1 MAKETI
7 FSVSL
12 SVDRKGGPRSPI
24 WTVMKFEIV
33 RQLKKPSFWIA
44 LLLMP
49 LLMVGMIA
57 ISSLNSYNASEY
69 ATSGV
74 ATEGKTLGLYDEAG
88 IVKKELLANGGVA
101 AQGQSQTQGEAEA
114 TNLPEF
120 TLVDS
125 KDEGVEKIK
134 RGELGVFYYIPA
146 DFSAEKPAEY
156 YSLAKDTG
164 LVANLETPLRAV
176 LSASAMAET
185 SPVNAVILSN
195 SYKMQ
200 QTTFDEDGRET
211 NLLGQA
217 IIPLA
222 VLAVFFILVC
232 VFGNRLL
239 MAVVEEKENRISEMI
254 LTAVSARD
262 LIIGKIMALIMLG
275 FLQMA
280 VFVIPVVA
288 MVIVNRNNPMI
299 AGILDVMVFDLPTI
313 FTNVLLLLFAYF
325 FYVGASTLVGALVPT
340 ARDASQF
347 IGPVII
353 GIMLPFYFMSLF
365 MSGEKSLIL
374 YIFSYFPLSAPTA
387 LMLRNAFGSL
397 PWYELII
404 GLVEL
409 AICSML
415 VIRLTVKTF
424 QKNAINFS
432 VVKLNFKPK
441 KAWKKP

>member
-1 MAKETI
+1 MSRPVFKVA
-7 FSVSL
+7 
-12 SVDRKGGPRSPI
+12 
-24 WTVMKFEIV
+24 KFEIV

-49 LLMVGMIA
+49 LLMLGLIA

-69 ATSGV
+69 ATSGA
-74 ATEGKTLGLYDEAG
+74 ATEGKALGLYDEAG
-88 IVKKELLANGGVA
+88 VIKKELLENRDID
-101 AQGQSQTQGEAEA
+101 
-114 TNLPEF
+114 NPMPEF
-120 TLVDS
+120 KSVAS
-125 KDEGVEKIK
+125 KDEGIEKVK
-134 RGELGVFYYIPA
+134 KGELNVFYYIPA
-146 DFSAEKPAEY
+146 DFSKEVPAEY
-156 YSLAKDTG
+156 YSMAAETG
-164 LVANLETPLRAV
+164 LVSNLEVPLRAI

-185 SPVNAVILSN
+185 SPVNAAILSN
-195 SYKMQ
+195 SYQMK
-200 QTTFDEDGRET
+200 QTTLSESGGEVS
-211 NLLGQA
+211 LLGQA
-217 IIPLA
+217 VVPLA

-262 LIIGKIMALIMLG
+262 LIIGKILALIALG
-275 FLQMA
+275 FLQMT
-280 VFVIPVVA
+280 VFIVPAIA
-288 MVIVNRNNPMI
+288 MVIINRENPMV
-299 AGILDVMVFDLPTI
+299 ASILSVATFDLPTI
-313 FTNVLLLLFAYF
+313 LTNVLLLLFSYF

-365 MSGEKSLIL
+365 MAGQNNIVL
-374 YIFSYFPLSAPTA
+374 YLFSYFPLTAPTA
-387 LMLRNAFGSL
+387 LMLRNAFGML
-397 PWYELII
+397 PWYELLI

-409 AICSML
+409 AVCSML

-432 VVKLNFKPK
+432 IVKLNLKPK
-441 KAWKKP
+441 RRWKA